1 MDLKSTLQS
10 DLQDAIRHAEV
21 TRKSTLRMALTAFK
35 LAEIEKGGPLDEAES
50 LAIIQ
55 KEIKSR
61 HEAIADAERANRPE
75 LITQAEQEI
84 KILQVYMP
92 VSFSEQELEL
102 LVKEAIQESGATSMQ
117 DMRKV
122 MTILVPRL
130 QARATGDQASKMVRK
145 LLQ

>member
-10 DLQDAIRHAEV
+10 DLQDAMRHAEV

-35 LAEIEKGGPLDEAES
+35 LAEIDKGKPLDEAES

-84 KILQVYMP
+84 KVLQVYMP
-92 VSFSEQELEL
+92 ASFSEDALEL

-122 MTILVPRL
+122 MAILMPRL

>member
-10 DLQDAIRHAEV
+10 DLQDAMRHAEV

-35 LAEIEKGGPLDEAES
+35 LAEIEKGKPLDEAES

-84 KILQVYMP
+84 KVLQVYMP
-92 VSFSEQELEL
+92 ASFSEDELEL

-122 MTILVPRL
+122 MTILMPRL